1 MHMEWW
7 VWSQTGIPK
16 PNRLRYYLFCET
28 NIAAATDLLEENNF
42 YYFLSGINVD
52 IYGENLLVRQRRRCG
67 GNFSLILE
75 KFLQEPKS

>member
-28 NIAAATDLLEENNF
+28 NIAAATDQKCQSRK
-42 YYFLSGINVD
+42 FLSPLN
-52 IYGENLLVRQRRRCG
+52 YELFPKNLTAQYIR
-67 GNFSLILE
+67 SLLMMKMSWAILH
-75 KFLQEPKS
+75 